1 MHGLSLGLKFQSFI
15 FFLSNGSDSGTV
27 VDALAFFQSRG
38 NRDDRN
44 GDHLAK
50 TSNGRLHRLDWYI
63 PVLRSDVE

>member
-38 NRDDRN
+38 NRDDR
-44 GDHLAK
+44 
-50 TSNGRLHRLDWYI
+50 
-63 PVLRSDVE
+63 